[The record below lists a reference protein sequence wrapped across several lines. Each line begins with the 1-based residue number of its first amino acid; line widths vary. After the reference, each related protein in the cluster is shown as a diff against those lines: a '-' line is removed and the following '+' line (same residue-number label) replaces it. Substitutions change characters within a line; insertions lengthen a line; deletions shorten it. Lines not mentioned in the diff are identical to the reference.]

1 MIKVLQIIT
10 DSNIGGAG
18 RLLINYLHNFD
29 KTKFDMAVVLPRGA
43 DLKPL
48 VEAEGFAVIET
59 EHGRDKSFEVGAV
72 SELCRIFKEF
82 KPDLVHCHSSLSA
95 KIAAYLCR
103 VPARLYSRHCVFPQP
118 KRLTTFPGKQI
129 CGFVNNTL
137 STHIVAVA
145 KAAMDNLTEIGVDPK
160 KVTVIINGVE
170 EMERITDE
178 EKAALRKQLDIGE
191 TDFVCAIPARLE
203 IYKGHTYML
212 EAAALLKDEYPDMKF
227 LIIGGGTIEED
238 LKREAEELGISHM
251 VRFTGFVNRVA
262 PYYNIMDL
270 NINCSIGTETSSLS
284 LSEGMSLG
292 VPAVASDFGG
302 NPYMVTDGWN
312 GFIVPQKDPKA
323 LAEAIRRIAGDPALL
338 ERLSKGAR
346 EAYEKKFTA
355 AGMTRQMEELYLRAV
370 EETKR

>member
-1 MIKVLQIIT
+1 M
-10 DSNIGGAG
+10 
-18 RLLINYLHNFD
+18 
-29 KTKFDMAVVLPRGA
+29 
-43 DLKPL
+43 
-48 VEAEGFAVIET
+48 
-59 EHGRDKSFEVGAV
+59 GAV